1 MNVFLTGA
9 NGFVGTNLARFLIES
24 GHKVFA
30 LVRNPSKALGLPKD
44 VTVVVGESTKPGK
57 WQEALDNYDLFINL
71 AGANIFHRWD
81 ENYKKLLRNS
91 RIDTTRNL
99 VDAITGNSTLLST
112 SAVGFYGMT
121 EDEELD
127 ESSKPGNDFLAQ
139 LAVDWE
145 NEALKASNKG
155 VRVVITRFGVVL
167 GRDGGALA
175 QMIRPFKFFAGGPI
189 GSGRQWVSW
198 IHIIDLCRATLF
210 AAENEEIHGPT
221 NLCAPEPIRNGDLA
235 KEIGKIL
242 GRPSFMPAPGFIVS
256 LAMGEFGSVILKGQK
271 AVPRKL
277 QKHGFSFNFP
287 NVKSA
292 LLDLLREA

>member
-30 LVRNPSKALGLPKD
+30 LVRNPSKATGLPKE

-99 VDAITGNSTLLST
+99 VDAITGNATLLST

-155 VRVVITRFGVVL
+155 ARVVITRFGVVL

-210 AAENEEIHGPT
+210 AAENEKIHGPI

-271 AVPRKL
+271 VVPRKL
-277 QKHGFSFNFP
+277 QNHGFSFNFP

-292 LLDLLREA
+292 LLDLLREV

>member
-30 LVRNPSKALGLPKD
+30 LVRNPSKATGLPKE
-44 VTVVVGESTKPGK
+44 VTVVIGESTKQGK

-71 AGANIFHRWD
+71 AGANIFRRWD
-81 ENYKKLLRNS
+81 EDYKKLLRDS
-91 RIDTTRNL
+91 RINTTRNL
-99 VDAITGNSTLLST
+99 VDAMTGNATLLSA
-112 SAVGFYGMT
+112 SAVGYYGMT

-127 ESSKPGNDFLAQ
+127 ESSGPGNDFLAQ

-155 VRVVITRFGVVL
+155 ARVVITRFGVVL

-189 GSGRQWVSW
+189 GSGRQWMSW
-198 IHIIDLCRATLF
+198 IHIIDLCRAALF
-210 AAENEEIHGPT
+210 AAENEEIRGPV
-221 NLCAPEPIRNGDLA
+221 NLCAPGPIRNGDLA

-242 GRPSFMPAPGFIVS
+242 GRPSFMPAPGFIVN
-256 LAMGEFGSVILKGQK
+256 LAMGEFGSVILKGQRV
-271 AVPRKL
+271 VPGKL
-277 QKHGFSFNFP
+277 QKHGFSFIFP
-287 NVKSA
+287 DIKSA
-292 LLDLLREA
+292 LSNLLK